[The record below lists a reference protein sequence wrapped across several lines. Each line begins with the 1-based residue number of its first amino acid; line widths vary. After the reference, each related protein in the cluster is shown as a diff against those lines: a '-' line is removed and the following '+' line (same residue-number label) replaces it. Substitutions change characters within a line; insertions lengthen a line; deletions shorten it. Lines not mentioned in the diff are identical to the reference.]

1 MSDEK
6 DRRLYFTVPLDFTRH
21 PKVTRLPV
29 EVRWTFIEMLS
40 EARTADNDGR
50 FEAVDAEFMWPV
62 EHLRAL
68 VGSHPLRPLVARE
81 GERYVLRE
89 YAKHQFTRADRERLA
104 EVSRENG
111 RKGGRP
117 RKNPETQT
125 KPSGLGKEPRHNP
138 GEPRHNHSQSQS
150 QSQSQRETTYVSE
163 SQSLD
168 NRAREMTDELSAV
181 QKQMAAQN
189 GLDPERVRDKLDA
202 QLGIAVTLV
211 NALAVGMHICS
222 KPKDWPRTPTAY
234 VLTSITRNPAEI
246 EKHIYDAGLA

>member
-1 MSDEK
+1 MIEEK

-40 EARTADNDGR
+40 DARTADNDGR

-68 VGSHPLRPLVARE
+68 VDSHPLRPLVARE
-81 GERYVLRE
+81 GDCYVLRE

-117 RKNPETQT
+117 RKNPETQP
-125 KPSGLGKEPRHNP
+125 KPSGLGKEPRGNP
-138 GEPRHNHSQSQS
+138 DEPRHNHS

-168 NRAREMTDELSAV
+168 NRARDETDELSHAA
-181 QKQMAAQN
+181 KTIAAQFGVN
-189 GLDPERVRDKLDA
+189 IERVQGKIAD
-202 QLGIAVTLV
+202 QLGITLTPT
-211 NALAVGMHICS
+211 NALAVATHVLGKRAS
-222 KPKDWPRTPTAY
+222 PPDNPTAY
-234 VLTSITRNPAEI
+234 VLSSIRRNPAEI
-246 EKHIYDAGLA
+246 EKHIHDTGLT